1 MTLRPLLRHGLI
13 AAALLSAPALATDAA
28 STMEQQN
35 AARTRAA
42 FDAWRAG
49 TGTVFDLL
57 DPQAVWT
64 VAGHS
69 PVSGTYQP
77 FVFDMLGQGW
87 RGDDIFWYAPGT
99 AADSTWDYN
108 AGTRTVIP
116 ATVNP
121 RYAVDAGDF
130 FGDGHDDVLWMSDQ
144 ETKLWDFAP
153 APSGGLGGWQYLFLA
168 SEPTAAS
175 DRATLL
181 GGRPQSGPLRG

>member
-69 PVSGTYQP
+69 PVSGTYRSKQVFMDRAVAP
-77 FVFDMLGQGW
+77 ITARLATPITPDVKHVMAQDDAVVVLWDGTATTVEGGTYRNSYAWHMVFDEG
-87 RGDDIFWYAPGT
+87 RIVRVT
-99 AADSTWDYN
+99 AFLDTW
-108 AGTRTVIP
+108 ALQR
-116 ATVNP
+116 
-121 RYAVDAGDF
+121 
-130 FGDGHDDVLWMSDQ
+130 LM
-144 ETKLWDFAP
+144 E
-153 APSGGLGGWQYLFLA
+153 
-168 SEPTAAS
+168 
-175 DRATLL
+175 
-181 GGRPQSGPLRG
+181 